1 MARLVAVAFV
11 FAGLTGSGTPTAL
24 HGYGM
29 SITIP
34 PGWHGRITHG
44 LVRVRGEG
52 LFFEIRESTP
62 EARPDPF
69 FRRRTVPTLHAT
81 DFRSAEH
88 HLGFT
93 LSGRQFA
100 LLPFPA
106 QRVTPSAIRTAN
118 DVLRSFT
125 AKPGRFYGQA
135 LPPARFPMEPGW
147 FVGARGGKL
156 LAEGG
161 QTETWAATVPYR
173 DPPLQ
178 IPPHRTLR
186 RLAPDSPEVPARMS
200 PSVRHHHPHRPPK
213 ATGLAFGSGLWS
225 DRRRIRRGVRPVTTM
240 GFHQRTQADGCPRSR
255 RRLPH
260 TARQPDRTGTRSACR
275 SATTQE

>member
-44 LVRVRGEG
+44 LVRVRGER

-125 AKPGRFYGQA
+125 AKPGRFYGQS

-186 RLAPDSPEVPARMS
+186 RLAPDGIILWVSLSRDSALRQ
-200 PSVRHHHPHRPPK
+200 RPFNS
-213 ATGLAFGSGLWS
+213 L
-225 DRRRIRRGVRPVTTM
+225 RIRRRLISNNFEGLPRGIGLYRAVVRRPPYDVGLWVFFKSVRPAP
-240 GFHQRTQADGCPRSR
+240 RTIARAQTELDRL
-255 RRLPH
+255 RLP
-260 TARQPDRTGTRSACR
+260 AWPAG
-275 SATTQE
+275 

>member
-186 RLAPDSPEVPARMS
+186 RLAPDGIILWVSLSRDSALRQ
-200 PSVRHHHPHRPPK
+200 RPFNS
-213 ATGLAFGSGLWS
+213 L
-225 DRRRIRRGVRPVTTM
+225 RIRRRLISNNFEGLPRGIGLYRAVVRRPPYDVGLWVFFKSVRPAP
-240 GFHQRTQADGCPRSR
+240 RTIARAQTELDRL
-255 RRLPH
+255 RLP
-260 TARQPDRTGTRSACR
+260 AWPAG
-275 SATTQE
+275 